1 MYFRIVAHRIVV
13 KRFHDKEQKERI
25 LTVALSSSQVEAM
38 LRKQG
43 AIEDG
48 HFVFTSG
55 AHSNFY
61 IDCASVLRDPVATL
75 KLAQSMGQRV
85 VGVKPDIIVTPAEN
99 AVPLGIPAAH
109 FLCHSGDVA
118 NVRAIVASK
127 ASDDPN
133 TGEKRFAFKR
143 GGDKELN
150 GKRVAIL
157 EDLWSTGS
165 STRAVV
171 RAVRECGGDVV
182 AVGAIVNRGKV
193 TERDVGGDV
202 GDFFSLLEVDG
213 VPHMPSDDS
222 PCPWCT
228 AGVPMRTDYGH
239 GKPWC
244 EQHPEFPR
252 AA

>member
-1 MYFRIVAHRIVV
+1 MG
-13 KRFHDKEQKERI
+13 
-25 LTVALSSSQVEAM
+25 LSPPQVDAM
-38 LRKQG
+38 LRKHK
-43 AIEDG
+43 AIQEG

-75 KLAQSMGQRV
+75 QLAHEMGRRV
-85 VGVKPDIIVTPAEN
+85 IGVKPEIVVTPAEN

-109 FLCHSGDVA
+109 FLCHSGNVKG
-118 NVRAIVASK
+118 VRAIVASK
-127 ASDDPN
+127 TSNDSS

-171 RAVRECGGDVV
+171 RAIRECGGDVV
-182 AVGAIVNRGKV
+182 AVGAIVNRGNV
-193 TERDVGGDV
+193 TANDIGDDI

-213 VPHMPSDDS
+213 VPHMPTPDS
-222 PCPWCT
+222 PCPWCEE
-228 AGVPMRTDYGH
+228 GVPMRTDYGH
-239 GKPWC
+239 GSKWC
-244 EQHPEFPR
+244 EEHPEYPR